1 MPWIFSEIVHTFSFF
16 FTCPLAKTCRKAVWC
31 KKSKAWIRCFLQGSP
46 RRIGWK
52 LPRWSRRVFEAW
64 VSNPPRRASNP
75 LLRPH
80 RWVFSVFFSEKKNV
94 FFWHCF
100 AVGHWSAWQW
110 SCGDSMLGIYRSWMN
125 LGHCIHC
132 FQWKQQFSE
141 VLILQQ
147 VLHQQ
152 EETSRIVVQDTH
164 DAGWMYLP
172 NGQDHRGEF
181 AGIWGLNTPLRQYE
195 WNFLPTLSDLCRYN
209 S

>member
-16 FTCPLAKTCRKAVWC
+16 FTCPLAKRQFDAKNPKLGFVAF
-31 KKSKAWIRCFLQGSP
+31 SKAPQGELVESFLAGLVEFSKLEFQILPGELPIHFYVLTGEFFPCFFP
-46 RRIGWK
+46 
-52 LPRWSRRVFEAW
+52 
-64 VSNPPRRASNP
+64 
-75 LLRPH
+75 
-80 RWVFSVFFSEKKNV
+80 KKDV

-100 AVGHWSAWQW
+100 AVGRWSAWQW

-125 LGHCIHC
+125 LEEFGPLYSLLSVETAI
-132 FQWKQQFSE
+132 SE

-181 AGIWGLNTPLRQYE
+181 GWDMGPQYTTEAIWMEFSTN
-195 WNFLPTLSDLCRYN
+195 LSDLCRYN